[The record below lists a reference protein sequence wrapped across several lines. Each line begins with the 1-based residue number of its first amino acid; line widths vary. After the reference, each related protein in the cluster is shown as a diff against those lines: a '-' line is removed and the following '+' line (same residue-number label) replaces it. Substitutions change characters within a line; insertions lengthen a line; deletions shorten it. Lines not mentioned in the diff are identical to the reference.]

1 MAGSKKQTT
10 GRYGSFDVMLGVTL
24 LALLAFGLLMLYSA
38 TFYVGESFWQ
48 KQLVWIGLGAII
60 MLVMYSV
67 PYTIWQKLALPLMG
81 TAMVMLFIVLLLG
94 EFILGA
100 QRSLIGASIQPGVLA
115 RLIVVIYIAA
125 WLSSNGEQLNQV
137 RYGLVPFA
145 IIIGVVAGM
154 VALQP
159 DLSTA
164 LLLVVTGLAMFFYA
178 GGDPVQI
185 FVSAISGGA
194 AFGFLAWQL
203 QHARDRLV
211 AYLAS
216 LRDPTQMPYHVH
228 RAIIAI
234 GEGGILG
241 VGIGAGRLKS
251 GYLPFP
257 HTDSIFAVIAEE
269 AGMLGCL
276 LVITLFI
283 LLAYRG
289 YRIALETPEPF
300 GSLLAFGAT
309 TMIITEAILNIMVM
323 VGLVPFTGTA
333 LPFFTYGG
341 SEMLMTMAGAG
352 LLLSVS
358 RGKPK
363 KGEGVAYNAGAF
375 ANAILDR
382 GRRDGGTRVPRT
394 RRSPGTASRYASTSR
409 RA

>member
-1 MAGSKKQTT
+1 MAGRKKQTT
-10 GRYGSFDVMLGVTL
+10 SNYGGFDTMLGVTL
-24 LALLAFGLLMLYSA
+24 LALLAYGLLMLYSA

-48 KQLVWIGLGAII
+48 KQLIWIALGGVI
-60 MLVMYSV
+60 MLVMYNV
-67 PYTIWQKLALPLMG
+67 PYTVWQKLALPLMG
-81 TAMVMLFIVLLLG
+81 AALMMLFVVLLLG
-94 EFILGA
+94 ELILGA
-100 QRSLIGASIQPGVLA
+100 QRSLIGPSIQPGVLA
-115 RLIVVIYIAA
+115 RLIVVVYIAA
-125 WLSSNGEQLNQV
+125 WLSSKGEQLNQV

-145 IIIGVVAGM
+145 VIIGVVAGM

-164 LLLVVTGLAMFFYA
+164 LLLVITGLAMFFYA
-178 GGDPVQI
+178 GGDPIQI
-185 FVSAISGGA
+185 FVSVLSGSA

-203 QHARDRLV
+203 PHARARLT
-211 AYLAS
+211 AYIAS
-216 LRDPTQMPYHVH
+216 LRDPMQMPYHVH

-269 AGMLGCL
+269 AGLLGCL

-289 YRIALETPEPF
+289 YRIALDTPEPF

-309 TMIITEAILNIMVM
+309 TMIITEAMLNIMVM
-323 VGLVPFTGTA
+323 VGLIPFTGTA

-341 SEMLMTMAGAG
+341 SEMLMTMLGVG

-358 RGKPK
+358 RGRPK
-363 KGEGVAYNAGAF
+363 KGKRSAF

-382 GRRDGGTRVPRT
+382 GRRNGRARVSGA
-394 RRSPGTASRYASTSR
+394 RRSASPASR